1 MLDIDRLRANPE
13 AVRRAL
19 TRRGQD
25 APIALVLELDARR
38 RALQQEGDDL
48 RARRN
53 SVSREIGRSR
63 PPDPVLVK
71 QMRGVSERIKS
82 LEAESR
88 QVEEDMRTALLEIPN
103 LPRSEVP
110 AGLDETHNVVIKTVG
125 QPRKLAFDARPHWEL
140 GERLGIIDLAAGA
153 RISGSRFYA
162 LRGRG
167 ARLQRALVNWMLD
180 VHTTEHGYT
189 ELYLPYLVGTA
200 TVTGSGHLPKFADT
214 MYRDEEDDL
223 WLIPTAEVPITGM
236 FSGRIMDPGV
246 VPANFV
252 AHTPCFRRE
261 KAAAGQDTRGIK
273 RVHQFDKVEMYKFA
287 HPADS
292 DSELERLVSDAE
304 DLIRRLQLPY
314 RVVELSAG
322 DLGFSAVRTFDL
334 EMWAPASG
342 EWLEVSSCSNCDD
355 FQARRANVRYRPE
368 RGVRPVYPHTLNG
381 SGLAL
386 PRVMIALLEGGQQP
400 DGSIVIPEELRTYT
414 GFDRI
419 D

>member
-1 MLDIDRLRANPE
+1 MLDIDRLRADPE
-13 AVRRAL
+13 AVGRAL
-19 TRRGQD
+19 ARRGQA
-25 APIALVLELDARR
+25 APIALLLQLDARR
-38 RALQQEGDDL
+38 RTLQQEGDEL

-53 SVSREIGRSR
+53 TVSSEIGRSR
-63 PPDPVLVK
+63 PPDPALVK
-71 QMRGVSERIKS
+71 QMRGVSDRIKS

-88 QVEEDMRTALLEIPN
+88 QVEENIRTALLELPN
-103 LPRSEVP
+103 LPRKEVP
-110 AGLDETHNVVIKTVG
+110 AGVDETDNVVIKTVG
-125 QPRKLAFDARPHWEL
+125 EPWRPAFDARPHWEV

-153 RISGSRFYA
+153 RISGSRFYV
-162 LRGRG
+162 LRGKG
-167 ARLQRALVNWMLD
+167 ARLQRALVSWMLD

-236 FSGRIMDPGV
+236 FSGRILDPGV

-273 RVHQFDKVEMYKFA
+273 RVHQFDKVEMYKFV
-287 HPADS
+287 HPVDS
-292 DSELERLVSDAE
+292 DRELGRLVSDAE

-368 RGVRPVYPHTLNG
+368 RGARPVYPHTLNG

-386 PRVMIALLEGGQQP
+386 PRVLIAILEGGQQP
-400 DGSIVIPEELRTYT
+400 DGSIVIPQELRTYT